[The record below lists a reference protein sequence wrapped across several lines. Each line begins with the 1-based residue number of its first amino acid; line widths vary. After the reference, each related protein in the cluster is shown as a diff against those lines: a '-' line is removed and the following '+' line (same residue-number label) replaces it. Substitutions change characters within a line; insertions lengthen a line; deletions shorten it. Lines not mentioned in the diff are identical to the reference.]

1 MMPRSSI
8 CSCEYVQSGAI
19 TGCNIGI
26 FFELELFQGSQAI
39 VQTYGIALTM
49 FATVNKIIYKKRII
63 LEYDAALECVTDL
76 KSGVS
81 CIYCFKGPASHIFY
95 NAYAIRKPA
104 NPYTVA
110 WYKVFHLYRCA
121 VGNDV
126 RLSER
131 LFMKGNAEGIPM
143 LATHIA
149 AQNIQCASKDGVIAG
164 NLTPE
169 TAQGVF
175 CYMLVSNSFDF
186 NRQQGKI
193 RSALDRM
200 SEALFHGLPKRQ

>member
-8 CSCEYVQSGAI
+8 CSCENVQSGAI
-19 TGCNIGI
+19 TGFNIGI
-26 FFELELFQGSQAI
+26 FYGLEFFQGSQTI

-49 FATVNKIIYKKRII
+49 CATVNKIIYKKRII
-63 LEYDAALECVTDL
+63 LEHDAALKGVTDL

-81 CIYCFKGPASHIFY
+81 CIYCFEGPASHIFY
-95 NAYAIRKPA
+95 NAHAIRKPA
-104 NPYTVA
+104 YPYTVA
-110 WYKVFHLYRCA
+110 WDKVFHLYRCA

-131 LFMKGNAEGIPM
+131 LFMKGDAEGIPM
-143 LATHIA
+143 FATHIA
-149 AQNIQCASKDGVIAG
+149 AQNIQCAGKDGVIAG

-175 CYMLVSNSFDF
+175 CYMLVGDSFDF
-186 NRQQGKI
+186 NRQQVKI

-200 SEALFHGLPKRQ
+200 SEALFHGLPER

>member
-1 MMPRSSI
+1 M
-8 CSCEYVQSGAI
+8 CSCEDVQSGVI
-19 TGCNIGI
+19 TGFIIGI
-26 FFELELFQGSQAI
+26 FYGLEFFQGSQAI

-49 FATVNKIIYKKRII
+49 CATVNKIIYEKRII
-63 LEYDAALECVTDL
+63 LEYDAAFKGVTNL

-81 CIYCFKGPASHIFY
+81 CIYCFEGPASYIFY
-95 NAYAIRKPA
+95 NAHAVREPA
-104 NPYTVA
+104 YPYTVA
-110 WYKVFHLYRCA
+110 WDKVFHLYRCA

-143 LATHIA
+143 LTTHIA
-149 AQNIQCASKDGVIAG
+149 AQNIQCAGKDGVIAG

-175 CYMLVSNSFDF
+175 CYMLVSDSFDF

-200 SEALFHGLPKRQ
+200 SEALFHGLPER